1 MRQVLSL
8 SLPQQTTKEIK
19 RNAKH
24 RGFSSV
30 SSYVKYLFELDKN
43 LISEKELL
51 NSVKE
56 ARADYKQGKM
66 IKADSI
72 VNLL

>member
-8 SLPQQTTKEIK
+8 SLPKQTTEEIK
-19 RNAKH
+19 KSSKQ

-30 SSYVKYLFELDKN
+30 SSYIKYLFEQDKE

-51 NSVKE
+51 GSVEE
-56 ARADYKQGKM
+56 ARKEYKQGKT
-66 IKADSI
+66 IQAKSLSSLA
-72 VNLL
+72 

>member
-8 SLPQQTTKEIK
+8 SLPEQITKEIK
-19 RNAKH
+19 ISSKQ

-30 SSYVKYLFELDKN
+30 SGYIKYLFDLDRN

-51 NSVKE
+51 SSIKE
-56 ARADYKQGKM
+56 ARKEYKQGKT
-66 IKADSI
+66 IKTSSIAD
-72 VNLL
+72 LL

>member
-8 SLPQQTTKEIK
+8 SLPEQITKEIK
-19 RNAKH
+19 VSSKQ

-30 SSYVKYLFELDKN
+30 SGYVKYLFELDKN

-51 NSVKE
+51 SSIKE
-56 ARADYKQGKM
+56 ARKEYKQGKI
-66 IKADSI
+66 IKARSI
-72 VNLL
+72 ADLL

>member
-8 SLPQQTTKEIK
+8 SLPEQITKEIK
-19 RNAKH
+19 VCSKQ

-30 SSYVKYLFELDKN
+30 SSYVKYLFNLDRN

-51 NSVKE
+51 SSIKE
-56 ARADYKQGKM
+56 ARKEYKQGKT
-66 IKADSI
+66 IKASSI
-72 VNLL
+72 ADLL